1 MDLTRRKLLL
11 STLFGVGGVGLR
23 ALATGLPLSVFTRP
37 HSAQADTLP
46 APNACSNPQ
55 FLFLLTS
62 ASGDPTNANVP
73 GTYLLPEL
81 DHPPQA
87 SMTPTTMTVGGKAFQ
102 AARPWTQ
109 LPPAILA
116 RTAFLHHGTYT
127 SSHGDSS
134 KVSALMGAVQRQ
146 EMLIS
151 LLAKHLA
158 PCLGTVQAQPV
169 VLSRQLVTFNGAV
182 MPTLSPR
189 NLRGVLLSPTGPLA
203 NLQKIRDA
211 NLDKLNELFKQSGNT
226 AQRAILDQYALSQR
240 DARAISQDLLN
251 ALASITGETRQDLNT
266 AAAVLFKMKV
276 TPAVVGRYSFGGD
289 NHFDTGLVKESEET
303 VASTTA
309 LADLYSQLAT
319 HGLTDSVTIA
329 FQNVFGRT
337 LQTKS
342 LEGRD
347 HNANHAC
354 SIIIG
359 SGVKSSVIGGV
370 VPFKTAFRAAGFDSA
385 TGQISDAGDIQFET
399 TLSSV
404 GKTLGRA
411 VGVSQTVLDEQIT
424 KGKVIPAAL
433 V

>member
-1 MDLTRRKLLL
+1 MNLTRRKLLL
-11 STLFGVGGVGLR
+11 STLFGAGGVGLR
-23 ALATGLPLSVFTRP
+23 ALATGLPLSMFTRP
-37 HSAQADTLP
+37 QSAHAETLP
-46 APNACSNPQ
+46 GPNACTNPQ

-62 ASGDPTNANVP
+62 SAGDPTNANVP

-87 SMTPTTMTVGGKAFQ
+87 SMAPATMTVGGKPYQ

-109 LPPAILA
+109 LPAALLA
-116 RTAFLHHGTYT
+116 RTSFLHHGTYT
-127 SSHGDSS
+127 SSHSDSA

-169 VLSRQLVTFNGAV
+169 VLSRHLVTFSGAV
-182 MPTLSPR
+182 MPTLSPP

-211 NLDKLNELFKQSGNT
+211 NLDRLNELFKQSGNT
-226 AQRAILDQYALSQR
+226 AQRNILDQYALSQR

-251 ALASITGETRQDLNT
+251 ALAGITGNTRRDLNT

-289 NHFDTGLVKESEET
+289 NHFDTGLVREADET

-309 LADLYSQLAT
+309 LADLYNQLAT
-319 HGLTDSVTIA
+319 HGLTDNVTIA

-337 LQTKS
+337 LRTKS

-347 HNANHAC
+347 HNANHDC
-354 SIIIG
+354 SVIIG
-359 SGVKSSVIGGV
+359 RGVTSSVIGGV
-370 VPFKTAFRAAGFDSA
+370 VPFKTAFRAAGFDSSS
-385 TGQISDAGDIQFET
+385 GQISDSGDIQFET
-399 TLSSV
+399 SLSSV

-411 VGVSQTVLDEQIT
+411 VGVSQAVLDEQIL
-424 KGKVIPAAL
+424 KGKVITAAL
-433 V
+433 A